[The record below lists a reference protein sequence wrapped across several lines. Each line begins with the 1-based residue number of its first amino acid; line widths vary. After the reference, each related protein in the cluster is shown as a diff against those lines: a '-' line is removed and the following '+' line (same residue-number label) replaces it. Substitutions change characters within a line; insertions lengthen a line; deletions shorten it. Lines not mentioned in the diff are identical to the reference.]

1 MRKGWRKTVGRI
13 LVCMILL
20 FSVSTLALVFSGKA
34 AARSEDRRQGTDYS
48 QIGDLSN
55 GWKNMLEYTNP
66 ETGYR
71 ILLEDDA
78 GLLTSEQ
85 AASLAERMKRI
96 TAWGNAAFKSID
108 ENPGTT
114 ESYIE
119 NYYREQFGRESG
131 TVFLIDMDRRN
142 IWLKNDGKIS
152 KVITNSYSDTIT
164 DNIYRSA
171 SRGDYYGCAM
181 EAFIE
186 IETLLSGS
194 RIAQPMKY
202 ISNALLALILALL
215 VNFFIMRFMGRNRMP
230 SQKERLSRMR
240 YRYSLKNTR
249 AEYISTSKRYDPV
262 SSGSGGSGSSG
273 GGGGGGG
280 GGGSSGSG
288 GGHSF

>member
-1 MRKGWRKTVGRI
+1 MRKRRRKTAGRI
-13 LVCMILL
+13 LTCMVLL
-20 FSVSTLALVFSGKA
+20 FSVWALAPGFSGEA
-34 AARSEDRRQGTDYS
+34 AARSQDRRQEVDYS
-48 QIGDLSN
+48 QIGDLSD
-55 GWKNMLEYTNP
+55 GWENLLEYTNP

-78 GLLTSEQ
+78 GLLTAEQ

-119 NYYREQFGRESG
+119 SYYREQFGRESG

-152 KVITNSYSDTIT
+152 RVITNSYSDTIT
-164 DNIYRSA
+164 DNVYRSA
-171 SRGDYYGCAM
+171 SGGDYYGCAM
-181 EAFIE
+181 EAFIQ

-202 ISNALLALILALL
+202 VSNALLALILALL
-215 VNFFIMRFMGRNRMP
+215 VNFFIMRFMGRNKGPNR
-230 SQKERLSRMR
+230 KERLSRMR
-240 YRYSLKNTR
+240 YHYSLTNTC
-249 AEYISTSKRYDPV
+249 AEYIRTSERYDPV
-262 SSGSGGSGSSG
+262 SSGSGGSS
-273 GGGGGGG
+273 GGGGG

>member
-1 MRKGWRKTVGRI
+1 MRKKWRKTAGRI
-13 LVCMILL
+13 LTCLVLL
-20 FSVSTLALVFSGKA
+20 FSVSALALAFSGEA
-34 AARSEDRRQGTDYS
+34 AARDQDRRQDTDYS
-48 QIGDLSN
+48 QIGDLSD

-96 TAWGNAAFKSID
+96 TAWGNVAFKSID

-114 ESYIE
+114 KSYIE
-119 NYYREQFGRESG
+119 SYYREQFGRESG
-131 TVFLIDMDRRN
+131 TIFLIDMDQRN
-142 IWLKNDGKIS
+142 IWLKNDGRIS

-164 DNIYRSA
+164 DNVYRSA

-181 EAFIE
+181 EAYIQ
-186 IETLLSGS
+186 IETLLSGN

-215 VNFFIMRFMGRNRMP
+215 INFFIMRFMGRSKMP

-240 YRYSLKNTR
+240 YHYSLTNTH
-249 AEYISTSKRYDPV
+249 AKYIRTSERYDPV
-262 SSGSGGSGSSG
+262 SSDSGGSS
-273 GGGGGGG
+273 GGGGGG